1 MSTTITKFYSFE
13 EACREK
19 KHNLASDDLKWVLC
33 LTAPV
38 VTNTVLADITQIA
51 NGNGYTT
58 GGTSMTVTSSGSSS
72 GLYTLM
78 ASAVTFTASGG
89 TMATFR
95 YAVLYNNTATNDEL
109 IGFIDFS
116 TGRSLA
122 TGEYVTIT
130 PDATSGLYYAS

>member
-1 MSTTITKFYSFE
+1 MATLTKFYSFE

-19 KHNLASDDLKWVLC
+19 KHDLSADSLKWVLTN
-33 LTAPV
+33 TAPAL
-38 VTNTVLADITQIA
+38 TNTQLSDITQIA

-58 GGTSMTVTSSGSSS
+58 GGTAMTVTSSGQSS

-95 YAVLYNNTATNDEL
+95 YAVLYNDTSTNDLL
-109 IGFIDFS
+109 IGYIDFS
-116 TGRSLA
+116 TGRSMA

-130 PDATSGLYYAS
+130 PDATAGLYYAS